1 MDITKNRVH
10 AVKKFDEN
18 YMTFYSDDFDKEAAL
33 TKRTNVV
40 DVPRVVK
47 LFKTVTSEG
56 PGPDPGPGAMV
67 LEYVFAP
74 APQSMKQYPL

>member
-1 MDITKNRVH
+1 MDITTNRVH
-10 AVKKFDEN
+10 AVKKFDEHH
-18 YMTFYSDDFDKEAAL
+18 MTFYSDDFDKEAAL

-56 PGPDPGPGAMV
+56 PGPGAMV